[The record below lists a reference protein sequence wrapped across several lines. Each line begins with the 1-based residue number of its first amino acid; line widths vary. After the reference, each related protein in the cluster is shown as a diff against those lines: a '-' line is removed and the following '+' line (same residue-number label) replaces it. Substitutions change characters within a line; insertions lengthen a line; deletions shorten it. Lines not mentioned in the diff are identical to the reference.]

1 MALIINQKRK
11 GWEVVQEGEMKRPKG
26 VSLETRLTGKLVQ
39 ITFSKFFKRFLTLS
53 TESIAMLSNVL
64 VNQLDRATTTERLVR
79 RMAESDAQE
88 SWVKMLRPMQSV
100 EDCADEWNGST
111 RTAAA
116 NSVKCNTFMNSSF
129 TGQSSAGEWRIQE
142 ASQVCKQ
149 TRANPPNGLN

>member
-1 MALIINQKRK
+1 
-11 GWEVVQEGEMKRPKG
+11 MKRPKG

-88 SWVKMLRPMQSV
+88 S
-100 EDCADEWNGST
+100 
-111 RTAAA
+111 
-116 NSVKCNTFMNSSF
+116 
-129 TGQSSAGEWRIQE
+129 
-142 ASQVCKQ
+142 
-149 TRANPPNGLN
+149 